1 MNLDP
6 ILHAVN
12 QAGVICTLKL
22 VMHMFKDRDE
32 KLHQRVNCQTD
43 NEADPHQNYQSAKN
57 WPACLTLLEMNFL
70 NFPLSGIP
78 LSQAFLKLISSTFI
92 HMDCVVSN

>member
-6 ILHAVN
+6 ILHAVK

-22 VMHMFKDRDE
+22 VMYMFKDRDE
-32 KLHQRVNCQTD
+32 KLHQRVMCQAD
-43 NEADPHQNYQSAKN
+43 NEPDPNQNYQLAKN
-57 WPACLTLLEMNFL
+57 WPACLTFLKLNFL
-70 NFPLSGIP
+70 NFP

-92 HMDCVVSN
+92 HMECIVSN